1 MGDPA
6 WLELL
11 NTDWHDYRG
20 SGQHR
25 DLLDDP
31 GRFDRFIKPWRPG
44 LEGLPDERIRAALKD
59 LRRTVRAIV
68 ERIAAGRPVP
78 AGPWSALN
86 AVLAASPFVRRV
98 ERSGAGYSFPLV
110 PRDPGLS
117 AMLGEIVAGFGET
130 LARGEPA
137 RIKICDNRDCRW
149 VFYDRSKNRS
159 RRWCEGN
166 TGCGDLMKVRRFRA
180 RHKHDRPGPDVRGTG
195 TAGKAGKEKRG

>member
-20 SGQHR
+20 SGQRR

-31 GRFDRFIKPWRPG
+31 ARFERFVKPWRPG
-44 LEGLPDERIRAALKD
+44 LEGVSDDRVRAALKD

-68 ERIAAGRPVP
+68 DRVAGGRSVS
-78 AGPWSALN
+78 AGLWSALN

-110 PRDPGLS
+110 PRDAGLS
-117 AMLGEIVAGFGET
+117 AMLGEIAAGFGET
-130 LARGEPA
+130 LARGEPG

-166 TGCGDLMKVRRFRA
+166 TGCGNLMKVRRFRA
-180 RHKHDRPGPDVRGTG
+180 RHKPRTAERDRRG
-195 TAGKAGKEKRG
+195 